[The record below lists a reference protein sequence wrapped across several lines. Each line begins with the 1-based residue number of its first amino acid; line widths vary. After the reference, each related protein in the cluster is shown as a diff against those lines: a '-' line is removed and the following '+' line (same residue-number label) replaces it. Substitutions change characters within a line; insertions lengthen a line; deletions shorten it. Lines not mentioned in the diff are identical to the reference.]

1 MDTYTVDLEA
11 MGKRIRALRLSQK
24 KTQEAFAD
32 MIHISTSYLALIE
45 QGKRTASLDIVAQIA
60 RSCFVS
66 VDFLLFGEPEDTSSA
81 NQKAFDALCRQYTDQ
96 DIERA
101 LNLSAFYLNM
111 DKSSK

>member
-1 MDTYTVDLEA
+1 
-11 MGKRIRALRLSQK
+11 MGKRIRALRQSQK

-66 VDFLLFGEPEDTSSA
+66 VDFLLFGDPETSPCSE
-81 NQKAFDALCRQYTDQ
+81 NQKTFDSLCRQYTEH
-96 DIERA
+96 DIKKA
-101 LNLSAFYLNM
+101 LRLAAYYL
-111 DKSSK
+111 KL